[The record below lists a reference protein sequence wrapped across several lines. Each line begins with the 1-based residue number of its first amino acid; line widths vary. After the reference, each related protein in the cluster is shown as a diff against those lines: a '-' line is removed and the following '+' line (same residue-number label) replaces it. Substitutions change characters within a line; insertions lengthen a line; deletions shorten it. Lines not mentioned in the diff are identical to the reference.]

1 MNKSGIKY
9 CRGVGNFGTHHL
21 VWLTLR
27 PQDWRTRFSEWTEA
41 PFTVTFS
48 IPPIFSCYVNGRMWQ
63 SQLNLCNRETFL
75 FHTCTVIVNRINDIK
90 RTHKRKRF
98 QVQEAVSGFNAC
110 ARVSSFDID
119 KHWHRWSHAI
129 LSCLWLGWD
138 HERTSYRWRQCEC
151 LASPLASLSIVLL
164 LSIRPPIILESLPQF
179 TLWRSVI
186 FLL

>member
-9 CRGVGNFGTHHL
+9 CRGVGKFGTHHL

-27 PQDWRTRFSEWTEA
+27 PQDFQNKIFRVNGSTIHSNFFDSTR
-41 PFTVTFS
+41 
-48 IPPIFSCYVNGRMWQ
+48 YVNGRMWQ
-63 SQLNLCNRETFL
+63 SQLNLCNRETFF
-75 FHTCTVIVNRINDIK
+75 FHTCTVIVNRIYDIK

-98 QVQEAVSGFNAC
+98 QVQEAVSGFNAW

-129 LSCLWLGWD
+129 HSCLWLGWD

-164 LSIRPPIILESLPQF
+164 LSIRPPIILVSLPQF